1 MLTVEQHRP
10 HLPPPANP
18 KSLAMPLLNW
28 LLPSV
33 LPQQLHAWA
42 MEVARRS
49 QDSVAAR
56 LSPAMRRMTLSECRG
71 YIHARAAAVL
81 EVELDL
87 LEKQTG
93 CGANLAAAVR
103 QRAMSE
109 IVRLAIGDLLKTTR
123 QAPVR
128 KAA

>member
-1 MLTVEQHRP
+1 MR
-10 HLPPPANP
+10 
-18 KSLAMPLLNW
+18 LLNW

-33 LPQQLHAWA
+33 SRQQLNAWA

-49 QDSVAAR
+49 QDGVAAR
-56 LSPAMRRMTLSECRG
+56 LGPSMRGMSLSECRG
-71 YIHARAAAVL
+71 YIHARAASVL
-81 EVELDL
+81 ELEVDL

-93 CGANLAAAVR
+93 CGAILAAAVH

-109 IVRLAIGDLLKTTR
+109 IVRLAIGDLLKATR
-123 QAPVR
+123 QAPLR

>member
-1 MLTVEQHRP
+1 
-10 HLPPPANP
+10 
-18 KSLAMPLLNW
+18 MPLLNW

-33 LPQQLHAWA
+33 SPQQLNAWA

-49 QDSVAAR
+49 QDGVAAR
-56 LSPAMRRMTLSECRG
+56 LGPAMRHMSLSECRG
-71 YIHARAAAVL
+71 YIYARAAGVL
-81 EVELDL
+81 EVEMDV

-109 IVRLAIGDLLKTTR
+109 IVRLAMGDLLKATR
-123 QAPVR
+123 QAPLR

>member
-1 MLTVEQHRP
+1 
-10 HLPPPANP
+10 
-18 KSLAMPLLNW
+18 
-28 LLPSV
+28 
-33 LPQQLHAWA
+33 

-49 QDSVAAR
+49 QDGVAAR
-56 LSPAMRRMTLSECRG
+56 LGPSMRRMTLPECRG

-81 EVELDL
+81 EVEMDL
-87 LEKQTG
+87 LEKQIG

-109 IVRLAIGDLLKTTR
+109 IVRLAIGNLLKATR
-123 QAPVR
+123 QASLR

>member
-1 MLTVEQHRP
+1 M
-10 HLPPPANP
+10 
-18 KSLAMPLLNW
+18 SFLNW

-33 LPQQLHAWA
+33 SPQQLNAWA

-49 QDSVAAR
+49 QDGVAAR
-56 LSPAMRRMTLSECRG
+56 LGPSMHRMTLSECRG
-71 YIHARAAAVL
+71 YVHARAAAVL

-93 CGANLAAAVR
+93 CGTNLATAVR

-109 IVRLAIGDLLKTTR
+109 IVRLAVGDLLKATR
-123 QAPVR
+123 HPLR

>member
-1 MLTVEQHRP
+1 MLTVESHRFHIP
-10 HLPPPANP
+10 SPANR

-28 LLPSV
+28 LLPPFP
-33 LPQQLHAWA
+33 PQQLHAWA

-49 QDSVAAR
+49 QDAIAAR

-81 EVELDL
+81 EDELDL

-123 QAPVR
+123 QSPLQ

>member
-10 HLPPPANP
+10 RFAPPANP

-33 LPQQLHAWA
+33 PPQQLNAWA

-49 QDSVAAR
+49 QDAIAAR

-87 LEKQTG
+87 LEEQTG
-93 CGANLAAAVR
+93 CGPNLAAAVR

>member
-1 MLTVEQHRP
+1 
-10 HLPPPANP
+10 
-18 KSLAMPLLNW
+18 
-28 LLPSV
+28 
-33 LPQQLHAWA
+33 

-49 QDSVAAR
+49 QDAVAAR
-56 LSPAMRRMTLSECRG
+56 LGPSMRRMTLSECRG
-71 YIHARAAAVL
+71 YIHARAATVL

-103 QRAMSE
+103 HRAMGE